1 MVYYSCRQ
9 GEDETCDCNAVE
21 NKRMSSNSSSSDDCV
36 EISVVPAEPEVFVID
51 EKEKKKKKIM
61 PSVEV
66 EEMCCLPLSNDENQ
80 RIQAVVKSF
89 RKKPYLHIRKFF
101 KGTNRQ
107 GVNKWIPTKQGVVLK
122 PEELKALLKEMKHI
136 VSCIETLQ
144 SKY

>member
-21 NKRMSSNSSSSDDCV
+21 NKRMSSNSSSS
-36 EISVVPAEPEVFVID
+36 EISVVTAEPEVFVID
-51 EKEKKKKKIM
+51 EKEKKKKIM

-80 RIQAVVKSF
+80 RIQAVAKSF

-107 GVNKWIPTKQGVVLK
+107 GVNKWVPTKQGVVLK
-122 PEELKALLKEMKHI
+122 PEELKALLKGMKHI